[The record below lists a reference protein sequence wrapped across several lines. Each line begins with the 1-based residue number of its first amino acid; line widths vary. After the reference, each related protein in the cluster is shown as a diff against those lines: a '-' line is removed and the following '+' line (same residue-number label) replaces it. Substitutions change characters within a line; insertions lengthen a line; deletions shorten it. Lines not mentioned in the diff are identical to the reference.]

1 MYMIIIG
8 HVLKIISI
16 LTSEVKVGKIDV
28 KLSRAWSFLSSQNL
42 LLFNSRGVAKM
53 NTIKSYMFVVVSHL
67 QITNERKILCE
78 IHRIF
83 T

>member
-1 MYMIIIG
+1 M
-8 HVLKIISI
+8 KINCI

-53 NTIKSYMFVVVSHL
+53 NTKKLHFCSSEPF
-67 QITNERKILCE
+67 TNVRNTQCKNT
-78 IHRIF
+78 RIS